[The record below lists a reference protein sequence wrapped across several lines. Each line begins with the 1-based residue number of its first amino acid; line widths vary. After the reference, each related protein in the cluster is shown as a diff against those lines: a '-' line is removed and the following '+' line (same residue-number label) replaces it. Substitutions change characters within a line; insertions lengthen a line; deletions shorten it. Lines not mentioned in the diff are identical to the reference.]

1 MEKPI
6 YQSGKEF
13 TYQSFGVS
21 LIRLAEWDD
30 VVAKQ
35 NPKNLESVV
44 KATIDFCSTS
54 EELSYFMICV
64 GQLNALRRRA
74 V

>member
-21 LIRLAEWDD
+21 LKRLSEWDD
-30 VVAKQ
+30 VVTKQ
-35 NPKNLESVV
+35 NPQTLESVIR
-44 KATIDFCSTS
+44 ATIDFCSTP
-54 EELSYFMICV
+54 EELCYFMMCA
-64 GQLNALRRRA
+64 GQLNALRK
-74 V
+74 